1 MFLDDS
7 AKERLLK
14 MPVGKRVD
22 SVLYYLLSP
31 YLLGYW
37 TFLQPR
43 HKGQELGDVLF
54 VFKDV
59 CLIFEAKARNKAESA
74 SESWIRARLK
84 EGSEQITDNY
94 ESLWSGAVPSIRN
107 PWRGEVSWSTLGVK
121 YYHGIIVIMHDS
133 EPYDPRELDPSLFSS
148 AKIPIHVVSLHDISE
163 LIKFMNT
170 PWDFVV
176 YWEFRS
182 IFGKEYQLPVHR
194 EQSIY
199 WGILREWVKLAKAQ
213 GTLYPES
220 RLEEDRDFHA
230 AYTRALMRSGKTD
243 ESIKRKTAASYLIDV
258 ASGSLME
265 KADKDAAG
273 KRVGS
278 KSHDTLIRTVEVL
291 VDLSRRRRAEY
302 GTLWLDS
309 ARQCIS
315 NHIDIRKSGYSP
327 SRNWSYFFHARTGT
341 NLDQKTLL
349 VAAAERMAA
358 DNSIL
363 VIGLS
368 ATADNIIHTYESI
381 LSAIEGTNFE
391 EDHNKILDSTSVL
404 IDRPSISY
412 GP

>member
-1 MFLDDS
+1 
-7 AKERLLK
+7 
-14 MPVGKRVD
+14 MPVGKRAD
-22 SVLYYLLSP
+22 NVLYYLLAP

-37 TFLQPR
+37 TFLQPG

-59 CLIFEAKARNKAESA
+59 CLIFEAKVRNKAESA
-74 SESWIRARLK
+74 SQNWIRTRLK
-84 EGSEQITDNY
+84 EGGKQIIDNY
-94 ESLWSGAVPSIRN
+94 ESLLSGSVSCIRN
-107 PWRGEVSWSTLGVK
+107 PWRGEVSWSSLGVK
-121 YYHGIIVIMHDS
+121 FYHGIIVIMHGS

-148 AKIPIHVVSLHDISE
+148 AKIPIHVISLHDISE

-170 PWDFVV
+170 PWDFIV

-182 IFGKEYQLPVHR
+182 IFGREYQLPVHR

-213 GTLYPES
+213 GTSCPE
-220 RLEEDRDFHA
+220 RKLEEDRNFHE
-230 AYTRALMRSGKTD
+230 AYTRALMKSEKTD

-265 KADKDAAG
+265 KADQDTTG

-278 KSHDTLIRTVEVL
+278 KNHDSLIRTVEAL
-291 VDLSRRRRAEY
+291 VDLSRQRRAEY
-302 GTLWLDS
+302 VALWLDS
-309 ARQCIS
+309 ARKCIS
-315 NHIDIRKSGYSP
+315 DHRDVHKSGYSP
-327 SRNWSYFFHARTGT
+327 SRNWSYFFHARTDT
-341 NLDQKTLL
+341 NFDQKMLL

-358 DNSIL
+358 DNSTL

-381 LSAIEGTNFE
+381 LSAMEGTNFE

-404 IDRPSISY
+404 IDRT
-412 GP
+412 